1 MTSTKRRNEWRPSS
15 VQQWSVSPL
24 GGPIVSC
31 WACFHSSGVSPRGHN
46 GHATSTK
53 TLKKGA
59 ADGACA
65 DPPAAGS
72 VLRLR

>member
-1 MTSTKRRNEWRPSS
+1 MTSTKRRNEWRPS

-46 GHATSTK
+46 GHASTSTK

-72 VLRLR
+72 VLR